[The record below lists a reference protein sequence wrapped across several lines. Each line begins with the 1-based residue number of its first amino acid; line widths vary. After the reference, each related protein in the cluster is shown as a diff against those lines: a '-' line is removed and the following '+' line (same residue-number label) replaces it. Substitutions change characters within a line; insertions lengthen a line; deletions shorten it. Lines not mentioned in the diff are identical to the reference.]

1 MTDRDHNCCSSIK
14 QICNQSR
21 REDERGGAR
30 HLTQFTFSF
39 IFFFGGNSTADFFF
53 FHYFSFD
60 VYILSN
66 LLGVFWGPECCQE
79 ESGETPPHF
88 EGTGMIQRGSSGG
101 RGSSGSS
108 SLTWE
113 ISSRESTHYPSP
125 LGIHLPTQKKT
136 TVSPKSGN
144 SHKVAEPSCKDLLS
158 SGAPWF
164 EFFKACLLLSDMS

>member
-1 MTDRDHNCCSSIK
+1 MLTRDCRELRQTYEIGDYICTIALCHGMLPRCSLIPPSRSVLPLKKQKKQTKLVTDRDHNCCSSIK

-53 FHYFSFD
+53 FFNYYFSFD

-108 SLTWE
+108 SLT
-113 ISSRESTHYPSP
+113 
-125 LGIHLPTQKKT
+125 
-136 TVSPKSGN
+136 
-144 SHKVAEPSCKDLLS
+144 
-158 SGAPWF
+158 
-164 EFFKACLLLSDMS
+164 